1 MADYPISNVPR
12 RVQYVN
18 SGVGP
23 YAFTFAVLVQTDIA
37 VYRGNT
43 LLTLTTDYSVTI
55 NANGTGSITLVT
67 AGTGSIT
74 IVGARAIQRS
84 SDYTTGGDL
93 FASTLNTDLD
103 SQTIFSQQLA
113 ETVNRT
119 IAIPVTDSS
128 SLNMQ
133 LPVSTARANK
143 LFGFTNSGQPVATN
157 TTVSQLD
164 AAVSSFVN
172 ATGNNAASIV
182 YNPAG
187 AGAVDGTVQSKL
199 RQTVS
204 VKDFGAVGDGVV
216 DDSAAIQAA
225 EDYASANKRNVY
237 FPSGVYLCGTTIY
250 RKGNTDWHGEGMYL
264 SVLKH
269 TGGLDTH
276 EIIYT
281 DNLDA
286 DYSHIGFYNMGFDG
300 NRSGSVDPDT
310 RRETVFLD
318 RNAFGGDIA
327 PSKDVRFI
335 GCRIFN
341 YSFNGHGLH
350 IKGYTGVQIKDSIF
364 EDGGGNVLFHPVY
377 LLRAADVA
385 ITENVVIARTD
396 SICIKVQRGTQVV
409 VANNIV
415 RDGSRGVFI
424 QDGNQSAITGN
435 SILDCVLGVALTSS
449 GDGPDTKTTVVGNV
463 IDGSET
469 GVLVSGQT
477 FGVISDNL
485 ITEFS
490 SYGISLRATQEFN
503 IVGNM
508 LRTADSGVGNIDFI
522 FLDAGPS
529 QNRVGI
535 IGNFLRNNRT
545 TGTTNGIAS
554 IETVDGSFVSNNQL
568 ISVSP
573 GWTSEF
579 SGLNPIFK
587 VERNQGLIV
596 RGANRINN
604 ASQLEINGLAD
615 VTGNPA
621 YSAYHWGN
629 TNNAPSLLLN
639 KSRSGTIG
647 TKGSSV
653 QDNDEL
659 GSVIFLGDHNDAFL
673 TGVKI
678 VASVDGVPTPGS
690 DSMPARLIF
699 QTRSSAGGAP
709 QTRLTINSDGRIIPV
724 LPTSSAGLP
733 SGALWNDGGTVK
745 VA

>member
-1 MADYPISNVPR
+1 MNVTLSLFAGAGAQFLDNAGNVLTGGKIYTYAAGTTTPLATYTTASDAAFHTNPIILDASGRVPSGGEIWLNVGQGYKFVVKDANDVLIATYDNIPSAAQPPAANDAD
-12 RVQYVN
+12 
-18 SGVGP
+18 
-23 YAFTFAVLVQTDIA
+23 
-37 VYRGNT
+37 
-43 LLTLTTDYSVTI
+43 
-55 NANGTGSITLVT
+55 SIMYEQGYLVT
-67 AGTGSIT
+67 AGSFVAGTTYRIVSVGTTNFTLIGAVANISGIHFIATGA
-74 IVGARAIQRS
+74 G
-84 SDYTTGGDL
+84 TGTGTAEL
-93 FASTLNTDLD
+93 
-103 SQTIFSQQLA
+103 SQTVQTKLQ
-113 ETVNRT
+113 ET
-119 IAIPVTDSS
+119 I
-128 SLNMQ
+128 
-133 LPVSTARANK
+133 
-143 LFGFTNSGQPVATN
+143 
-157 TTVSQLD
+157 
-164 AAVSSFVN
+164 
-172 ATGNNAASIV
+172 
-182 YNPAG
+182 
-187 AGAVDGTVQSKL
+187 
-199 RQTVS
+199 S
-204 VKDFGAVGDGVV
+204 VKDFGAVGNGVA

-396 SICIKVQRGTQVV
+396 SVCIKVQRGTQVV

-435 SILDCVLGVALTSS
+435 SILDCVLGVALTTS

-490 SYGISLRATQEFN
+490 SYGISLRASQEFN

-522 FLDAGPS
+522 FLDAGPT
-529 QNRVGI
+529 QNRAGI

-545 TGTTNGIAS
+545 TGTTNGIVT
-554 IETVDGSFVSNNQL
+554 IETVDTGLFVSNNQL

-579 SGLNPIFK
+579 SGLNPILK

-639 KSRSGTIG
+639 KSRSETIG

-659 GSVIFLGDHNDAFL
+659 GSVVFLGDHNDAFL
-673 TGVKI
+673 SGVKI